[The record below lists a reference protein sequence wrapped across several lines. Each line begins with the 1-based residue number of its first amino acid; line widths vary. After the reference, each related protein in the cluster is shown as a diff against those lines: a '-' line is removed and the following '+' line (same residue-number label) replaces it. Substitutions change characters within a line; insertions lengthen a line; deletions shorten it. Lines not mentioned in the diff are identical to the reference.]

1 MVDEALR
8 AYSFAPLSDPKLTNS
23 TEVQDAIRGLEVR
36 KASGPN
42 GIPNRALK
50 HFFAKGCIR
59 PRQDIQRGS
68 SHAVLPNI
76 LQARTRDLHPET
88 WDGPGT
94 APFILSHKSAGH
106 DWQIV

>member
-8 AYSFAPLSDPKLTNS
+8 AYSFAPLSDPKLTNP
-23 TEVQDAIRGLEVR
+23 TEVKDAIRGLGVR

-42 GIPNRALK
+42 GIPNGALK
-50 HFFAKGCIR
+50 HFFAEGCIR
-59 PRQDIQRGS
+59 PLQDIQRGS
-68 SHAVLPNI
+68 SHAVLPNS

-88 WDGPGT
+88 WDGPCT
-94 APFILSHKSAGH
+94 ALFILSHKSAGH